1 MTVSGQIQFLAFN
14 VFEGCVGVFWPSMMK
29 MRSQYVPEDVRSTI
43 MNMFRIPLNLFVCVI
58 LYNVSLF
65 PQWFMFSM
73 CAAFLLG
80 AAAAQRKLE
89 RLTASSAAGG
99 AGGSGSGGA
108 GGGSGG
114 GGGGAGGSE
123 REMGG
128 SHLDSRE

>member
-114 GGGGAGGSE
+114 GGSGAGGGE